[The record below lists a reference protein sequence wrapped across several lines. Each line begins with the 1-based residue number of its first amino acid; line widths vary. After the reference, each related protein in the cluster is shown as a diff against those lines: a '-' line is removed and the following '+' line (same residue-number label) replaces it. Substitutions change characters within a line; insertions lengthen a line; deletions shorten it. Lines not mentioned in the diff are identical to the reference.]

1 LTLEMYG
8 NKLAM
13 YCPICNEAFSGIA
26 GLIQH
31 WISNEVI
38 DDIKEHWINGKFELA
53 FYLSKDSKFAKFSLV
68 VQDNLKV
75 VFLKE
80 ILSKERHAREVS
92 RW

>member
-1 LTLEMYG
+1 MYG

-13 YCPICNEAFSGIA
+13 SCPICEKAFSGIA

-31 WISNEVI
+31 WISEDII
-38 DDIKEHWINGKFELA
+38 DDIKEHWIDGKFELV
-53 FYLSKDSKFAKFSLV
+53 FYLSKNSKFAKFSLV